1 MKHMASFLASQSC
14 HRRSPLAC
22 LKNICPFMSMSK
34 AQLLEFREGI
44 REEVHNLPLLGY
56 NIFVHPGLGHLHVAC
71 LASHRIT
78 KV

>member
-1 MKHMASFLASQSC
+1 
-14 HRRSPLAC
+14 
-22 LKNICPFMSMSK
+22 MSMSK